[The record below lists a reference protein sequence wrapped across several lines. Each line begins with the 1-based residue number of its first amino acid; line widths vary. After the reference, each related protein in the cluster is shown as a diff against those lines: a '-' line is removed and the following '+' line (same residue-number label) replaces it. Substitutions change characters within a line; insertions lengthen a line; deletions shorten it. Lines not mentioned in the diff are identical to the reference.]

1 MRVLL
6 DESLPRD
13 LARELHGHEVDTVPA
28 IGWAGLKNGELLE
41 RASGRYNVF
50 LTVDANLPY
59 QQTLSRFAMG
69 VVIVRAK
76 TNRIDDLRP
85 HVPAILTAIADVAP
99 GELRWVGA

>member
-13 LARELHGHEVDTVPA
+13 LARELHGHEVDTVQA
-28 IGWAGLKNGELLE
+28 IGWAGLKNGEVLE
-41 RASGRYNVF
+41 RASGEYDVF

-59 QQTLSRFAMG
+59 QQTLSRFAIG

-85 HVPAILTAIADVAP
+85 HVPAILTAIAEAAP
-99 GELRWVGA
+99 RELRWVGA